1 MYISYETLIA
11 DQGLIPPPFFIAVYI
26 PIEHLSTL
34 AAALHS
40 LVVTSYH
47 SFNTRLA
54 HQPTPTLFGMIILN
68 SEREDFIPT
77 PAGVMSSTASGSMS
91 SSAPIDANDTSLS
104 ALSTFILKIYAF
116 GGLGLM
122 VCVGLSAIGLW
133 VWTVVIKRE
142 FADSPPELELHP
154 ERMRE
159 KEKARIARLK
169 KQKEE
174 RKAKRRARDEIFT
187 LPPIRQEQK
196 KTRSSSLS
204 PNYSAI
210 TTASSHPPIVRK
222 SSFSTSP
229 SKGKRVSWASS
240 TSTVDGN
247 GNASEKPL
255 EDKTSPAGPI
265 KSPFQSEY
273 SLLQSVPKART
284 STPRS
289 SVSIEER
296 SRRGQ
301 EMVAA
306 TTPEVALGWA
316 APNENTPCSDNVDPL
331 DTSRPWIV
339 SQDHSYRD

>member
-1 MYISYETLIA
+1 
-11 DQGLIPPPFFIAVYI
+11 
-26 PIEHLSTL
+26 
-34 AAALHS
+34 
-40 LVVTSYH
+40 
-47 SFNTRLA
+47 
-54 HQPTPTLFGMIILN
+54 MIILN
-68 SEREDFIPT
+68 SEREDFVPT
-77 PAGVMSSTASGSMS
+77 PAGVASSSASGSMG

-104 ALSTFILKIYAF
+104 ALSTFILKVYAF
-116 GGLGLM
+116 GGLALM

-154 ERMRE
+154 EVSHAR
-159 KEKARIARLK
+159 KEKTRIARLK

-174 RKAKRRARDEIFT
+174 KKAKRRARDEIFT
-187 LPPIRQEQK
+187 LPPMRQEQK
-196 KTRSSSLS
+196 KKIRSYSLS
-204 PNYSAI
+204 TNYSAI

-240 TSTVDGN
+240 ASTVDGN

-255 EDKTSPAGPI
+255 KDKTSPAMPI

-306 TTPEVALGWA
+306 TTPEVVLGWA
-316 APNENTPCSDNVDPL
+316 APNDNTPCSDNVDPL
-331 DTSRPWIV
+331 HTTRPWTV
-339 SQDHSYRD
+339 CQGHRYGDKTS